1 MGASAMTEEEK
12 PLSTQDFDE
21 RLRRARGESGDPKHR
36 TRSADDE
43 SGKAIAFRIGTE
55 LVVAV
60 AVGGGIGYLLDNWLG
75 TGPWL
80 LMVFLLLGNVAGLW
94 NIFRMTNKQ
103 GYAAGFKHDQ
113 ASPAQIEDDKDE
125 DNK

>member
-1 MGASAMTEEEK
+1 MTEEKK
-12 PLSTQDFDE
+12 PLSRQDFDE
-21 RLRRARGESGDPKHR
+21 RLRRARGEGGDPKHR
-36 TRSADDE
+36 MRSAEDD

-113 ASPAQIEDDKDE
+113 ANCDAIEIEDAYRDKD
-125 DNK
+125 D

>member
-1 MGASAMTEEEK
+1 MTEEKK
-12 PLSTQDFDE
+12 PLSIHGFDE

-103 GYAAGFKHDQ
+103 GFAAGFKHDQ
-113 ASPAQIEDDKDE
+113 ASPTQIEDDEDE
-125 DNK
+125 DHK